1 MDMRIFRSKISE
13 RLTNASCIGLI
24 SFFMIANSLHAQDPW
39 KITVNRV
46 DTANY
51 YGVTVA
57 NGILGLVSSSRPL
70 QTSCT
75 VLAGCYDKFGRGDV
89 SNFLSG
95 FNFLN
100 TSLFINDQKIEYSH
114 IDHYMQEL
122 DMKNAEFNAC
132 FDCRNEAKVSYSF
145 ISLRQLPYCALLVV
159 DITPFRDITIKTSNI
174 QDLPDGFHN
183 RKGDYDHLTVG
194 HAKACLM
201 STAADSPTGRLKVC
215 ACSTFLFPSEGNNPA
230 VIHQEGNDRQDMY
243 FVRQLK
249 KGKTYRFAVVGSTL
263 SSAQNP
269 DPVNEVKRL
278 AVYCQMEGVD
288 KLLAHHR
295 ALWGKLWESDI
306 QIDGDAQAQQD
317 IHSMM
322 YHLYSF
328 VREGSDLSIS
338 PMGLSGLGYNGHVF
352 WDADTWMFP
361 ALLLLH
367 PELAKSMIDYR
378 YNHLAEAKKNAFE
391 HGYKGAQYVWESSDT
406 GFEDTPVFA
415 MTGPFEHSITGCV
428 GFAAWQYY
436 CVTRDKN
443 WLGEKGYPILK
454 ETADFWLSRVTQGE
468 DGYYHIPNVVAADEW
483 AENIDDDAFTN
494 GIAKMNLICAANA
507 ARVLNLPVNAEWERV
522 AAKIRFWQFDDGVNR
537 EYSTYKGE
545 NIKQADV
552 NLLAFPLKFVTDKT
566 HILRDLEYYR
576 KRLPDKG
583 TPAMTQAIFTILY
596 SRQGDQKKAWQYFQ
610 DAYIPNLLP
619 PFRVI
624 AETKGGTNP
633 YFATG
638 AGGVLQ
644 AVLMGFGGIDISY
657 DGGLTQI
664 HSVLPEHWKKL
675 TLTSIGSEGKSYTVT
690 K

>member
-1 MDMRIFRSKISE
+1 MKIFKRKISE
-13 RLTNASCIGLI
+13 ILVNAKCIGLI
-24 SFFMIANSLHAQDPW
+24 SFMVIATSLHAQNSW
-39 KITVNRV
+39 KITVDKV
-46 DTANY
+46 DTAHY

-57 NGILGLVSSSRPL
+57 NGILGLVSSARPL

-100 TSLFINDQKIEYSH
+100 TSLSINDQKIQYNN

-122 DMKNAEFNAC
+122 DMKNATFNAC
-132 FDCRNEAKVSYSF
+132 FDYQNEAKVSYSF

-159 DITPFRDITIKTSNI
+159 NVTPLKDITIKVSNI

-183 RKGDYDHLTVG
+183 RKGYYDNLTVG

-215 ACSTFLFPSEGNNPA
+215 ACSTFLFPSEAYHPA
-230 VIHQEGNDRQDMY
+230 IIHQEGDDRQDMC
-243 FVRQLK
+243 FSRQLK
-249 KGKTYRFAVVGSTL
+249 KGQTYRFVVAGSTM

-278 AVYCQMEGVD
+278 AVYCQMEGID

-295 ALWGKLWESDI
+295 ALWRKLWESDI

-317 IHSMM
+317 VHSMM

-367 PELAKSMIDYR
+367 PELAESMIDYR
-378 YNHLAEAKKNAFE
+378 YDRLAEAKKNAFE

-436 CVTRDKN
+436 CVTQDKN
-443 WLGEKGYPILK
+443 WLCEKGYPILK
-454 ETADFWLSRVTQGE
+454 ETADFWLSRVVQGK
-468 DGYYHIPNVVAADEW
+468 DGYDHIPNVVAADEW

-494 GIAKMNLICAANA
+494 GIAKMNLICAAKA

-522 AAKIRFWQFDDGVNR
+522 ADKIKFWQFDNGVTK

-552 NLLAFPLKFVTDKT
+552 NLLAYPLKLITDVSQVRK
-566 HILRDLEYYR
+566 DLAYYQVR
-576 KRLPDKG
+576 IPAQG
-583 TPAMTQAIFTILY
+583 TPAMTQAIFSLLY
-596 SRQGDQKKAWQYFQ
+596 SRLGDARNAWQYFQ

-638 AGGVLQ
+638 AGGILQ
-644 AVLMGFGGIDISY
+644 SVMMGFGGIDISN
-657 DGGLTQI
+657 DGGITQI
-664 HSVLPEHWKKL
+664 HSVLPKHWKKL
-675 TLTSIGSEGKSYTVT
+675 TLTSIGIDGKSYTVM